1 MLTFDFSFSA
11 SRWIRTL
18 TTAFVGVALLVGL
31 AACDSTDSNS
41 VDDPDA
47 LAPETARVS
56 IGGDGSVTLNA
67 FFATGENPDTGEEGF
82 VVYLTESD
90 NVTGEQDLRS
100 GSAAFIAREGS
111 RPSPGT
117 YTFADLDFDQEDDT
131 LIRDQFGFV
140 YWDLSGDAG
149 FPSRVVVSNSG
160 ELAISRSTNDQVT
173 GSFEIEATAVS
184 FSQDEVAEE
193 AISVSGIFDAGRVN
207 VLIPGVEF

>member
-1 MLTFDFSFSA
+1 MPIFDFPFSA
-11 SRWIRTL
+11 SRWMRTL
-18 TTAFVGVALLVGL
+18 TTLFVGVALLVGL

-41 VDDPDA
+41 DDDPDA

-56 IGGDGSVTLNA
+56 IGDDGSTTLNA
-67 FFATGENPDTGEEGF
+67 FFATGENPETGEAGF

-90 NVTGEQDLRS
+90 DVTGEQDLLS
-100 GSAAFIAREGS
+100 GSAAFIAREGP
-111 RPSPGT
+111 RPSSGT
-117 YTFADLDFDQEDDT
+117 YAFADLDFDQEDDT

-160 ELAISRSTNDQVT
+160 ELTISTSTNDQVT

-184 FSQDEVAEE
+184 FSQDEFTEE
-193 AISVSGIFDAGRVN
+193 AVSVSGIFDARRVN
-207 VLIPGVEF
+207 VLIPGVDF

>member
-1 MLTFDFSFSA
+1 MPIFDFPFSA
-11 SRWIRTL
+11 SRWMRTL
-18 TTAFVGVALLVGL
+18 TTLFVGVALLVGL

-41 VDDPDA
+41 DDDPDA

-56 IGGDGSVTLNA
+56 IGDDGSTTLNA
-67 FFATGENPDTGEEGF
+67 FFATGENPETGEEGF

-90 NVTGEQDLRS
+90 DVTGEQDLLS
-100 GSAAFIAREGS
+100 GSAAFIAREGP
-111 RPSPGT
+111 RPSSGT

-160 ELAISRSTNDQVT
+160 ELTISTSTNDQVT

-184 FSQDEVAEE
+184 FSQDEFTEE
-193 AISVSGIFDAGRVN
+193 AVSVSGIFDARRVN
-207 VLIPGVEF
+207 VLIPGVDF

>member
-1 MLTFDFSFSA
+1 MPIFDFPFSA
-11 SRWIRTL
+11 SRWMRTL
-18 TTAFVGVALLVGL
+18 TTLFVGVALLVGL

-41 VDDPDA
+41 DDDPDA

-56 IGGDGSVTLNA
+56 IGDDGSTTLNA
-67 FFATGENPDTGEEGF
+67 FFATGENPETGEEGF

-90 NVTGEQDLRS
+90 DVTGEQDLLS
-100 GSAAFIAREGS
+100 GSAACIAREGP
-111 RPSPGT
+111 RPSSGT

-160 ELAISRSTNDQVT
+160 ELTISTSTNDQVT

-184 FSQDEVAEE
+184 FSQDEFTEE
-193 AISVSGIFDAGRVN
+193 AVSVSGIFDARRVN
-207 VLIPGVEF
+207 VLIPGVDF